1 MFFIFSTSLTI
12 ISLILT
18 QALHQKGVRATCL
31 LLILINLISLGFYL
45 FLDFLSGD
53 GINDAVLYHFYFG
66 ITGFGI
72 HDYIAPIILLA
83 TYIFICFLLISTF
96 YIKDFK
102 SKNFILSFYH
112 ALPIFLIS
120 SLALNPF
127 FQDLHKL
134 YFKSGTD
141 NLKVEA
147 SNQNFFVRAND
158 HTFLNK
164 KKNIIYL
171 YLEQF
176 ERTYFDESIFPGLTP
191 NLKRLEAEAVS
202 FLNIHSPQSTNWTIA
217 GMVASQCGIPLLV
230 PNYRGNS
237 MSGMDLFLPLAN
249 CLGDIL
255 TKHQYDLNYLGGSN
269 LDFGGKGKF
278 YYSHGFKTVEG
289 LQTLHKNAS
298 NSSLS
303 PWGLYDDDLYKVLTE
318 RYNKLNGNENPFGIF
333 ALTLDTH
340 HPDGYI
346 PSSCKGL
353 IYQDGKN
360 PILNAVHCAD
370 QLAGKFI
377 DKLKLSSAYANTT
390 LVVTSDHLA
399 LKNSATSMLEMGDRK
414 NLFLIFDQDINP
426 KKISKPG
433 TVFDIAPTVLSA
445 MGSHT
450 KGLGF
455 GRNLFFESSLIE
467 SHLSMKSIVESYK
480 KDILSLWSFPQIN
493 NNFEVDL
500 KSKVINFGSR
510 QIKLP
515 TLILINDE
523 FDIEEMRFDFYF
535 SNPLINEVRSIKK
548 SKNLIWIDQCEII
561 LEFMKVDLALDEI
574 QYCSYMFRKSD
585 GNYLINDL
593 QRETLDHN
601 AIDLFFYNR

>member
-1 MFFIFSTSLTI
+1 MFFIFSTSLSI
-12 ISLILT
+12 ISLVFT
-18 QALHQKGVRATCL
+18 QAVHQKRVRAIYL

-53 GINDAVLYHFYFG
+53 GVNDAVLYHFYFG

-72 HDYIAPIILLA
+72 HDYIAPIFLLV
-83 TYIFICFLLISTF
+83 TYIFACFVLIF
-96 YIKDFK
+96 IFFIKDFK
-102 SKNFILSFYH
+102 TKNFLLSFYY

-120 SLALNPF
+120 SLVINPF

-134 YFKSGTD
+134 YFKNGGD
-141 NLKVEA
+141 NLKVEI
-147 SNQNFFVRAND
+147 SNQNFFVRANEQ
-158 HTFLNK
+158 TFLNK

-191 NLKRLEAEAVS
+191 NLKRLEGEAVS
-202 FLNIHSPQSTNWTIA
+202 FTNIHSPKSTNWTIA

-278 YYSHGFKTVEG
+278 YNSHGFKTVEG
-289 LQTLHKNAS
+289 LQKLHKIVS

-318 RYNKLNGNENPFGIF
+318 RYNKLNGSENPFGIF

-346 PSSCKGL
+346 SNSCEGL

-377 DKLKLSSAYANTT
+377 DNLRLSPAYANTT

-399 LKNSATSMLEMGDRK
+399 LKNTATSMLEMGDRK

-433 TVFDIAPTVLSA
+433 TVFDIAPTVLSV

-467 SHLSMKSIVESYK
+467 SDLSIESIVESYK
-480 KDILSLWSFPQIN
+480 KDILLLWSFPQIN
-493 NNFEVDL
+493 NNFEVVL
-500 KSKVINFGSR
+500 KNKVINFGSR
-510 QIKLP
+510 QTKLP
-515 TLILINDE
+515 ILILFNDE

-535 SNPLINEVRSIKK
+535 SNPLINEVKSIKA
-548 SKNLIWIDQCEII
+548 SKNLIWIDQCETI
-561 LEFMKVDLALDEI
+561 LNFMKVDLVLDEI

-585 GNYLINDL
+585 GSYLINDL
-593 QRETLDHN
+593 QKETLNHN
-601 AIDLFFYNR
+601 AIDSFFYNR

>member
-1 MFFIFSTSLTI
+1 
-12 ISLILT
+12 
-18 QALHQKGVRATCL
+18 
-31 LLILINLISLGFYL
+31 
-45 FLDFLSGD
+45 
-53 GINDAVLYHFYFG
+53 
-66 ITGFGI
+66 
-72 HDYIAPIILLA
+72 
-83 TYIFICFLLISTF
+83 
-96 YIKDFK
+96 
-102 SKNFILSFYH
+102 
-112 ALPIFLIS
+112 LPIFLIS

-202 FLNIHSPQSTNWTIA
+202 FSNIHSPQSTNWTIA

-289 LQTLHKNAS
+289 LQTLHKKAS